1 MPNREPA
8 FLHHPHQAAGMFGSL
23 QEAYDRLDAIIE
35 SSYDGIFITDGQAVT
50 CLLYTSICSL
60 PWCRTRASSS
70 RGNSCCA
77 RCGEMIFWET
87 TGRWIPTSRCSAARW
102 GPTAALS

>member
-35 SSYDGIFITDGQAVT
+35 SSYDGILITDGQAVT
-50 CLLYTSICSL
+50 IL
-60 PWCRTRASSS
+60 A
-70 RGNSCCA
+70 
-77 RCGEMIFWET
+77 E
-87 TGRWIPTSRCSAARW
+87 
-102 GPTAALS
+102 GPDEAQAVCTLSKMLGA